1 MNATYIWTHT
11 LFTLFTICKLKPML
25 HCLTQR
31 ATMSRRMGFRCPP
44 DRHLSRNYY
53 GSRLRTRRWPC
64 RQRGATQDA
73 RNRQRRPCS
82 YHIGEVVTPSRSVL
96 GTRYSW
102 PATLIAATRA
112 CNAAARWAGPRRR
125 HSMPTLPLSV
135 DQASPGRDT
144 ANCPRRPRP
153 RQRRP
158 ERQRERDEAGARGR
172 GGRGEREP
180 RRSSGDNLEAAA
192 KVNKGRR
199 RETETGLTG
208 NDDHRY
214 RTEIGRRQ
222 CRQSA
227 LTCRIMSSRPLAD
240 FIASFQ
246 RGLMAELGVETIR
259 GQML

>member
-1 MNATYIWTHT
+1 MSTRSSFVQELLRVEVENKTLTLSTTRCYSRCPQQTTST
-11 LFTLFTICKLKPML
+11 LFVS
-25 HCLTQR
+25 H
-31 ATMSRRMGFRCPP
+31 RRG
-44 DRHLSRNYY
+44 RHAE
-53 GSRLRTRRWPC
+53 P
-64 RQRGATQDA
+64 
-73 RNRQRRPCS
+73 
-82 YHIGEVVTPSRSVL
+82 V